1 MLRRVLRT
9 GALLV
14 AKVPQ
19 SGLRAKAE
27 AILLVAK
34 ATKSKMRSAV
44 DGEQPSKPRPA
55 LRSLIICTPS
65 HCSSPNEEVR
75 WGKICSGYAPHT
87 GGINK

>member
-27 AILLVAK
+27 AILLVVK
-34 ATKSKMRSAV
+34 ATKSKMRRAV
-44 DGEQPSKPRPA
+44 DGEQPSRNSPT
-55 LRSLIICTPS
+55 CTS
-65 HCSSPNEEVR
+65 FANHLYLLHIQA
-75 WGKICSGYAPHT
+75 G
-87 GGINK
+87 

>member
-34 ATKSKMRSAV
+34 ATKSKMRSTV
-44 DGEQPSKPRPA
+44 EIKQPSRID
-55 LRSLIICTPS
+55 L
-65 HCSSPNEEVR
+65 HCVR
-75 WGKICSGYAPHT
+75 
-87 GGINK
+87 

>member
-1 MLRRVLRT
+1 
-9 GALLV
+9 V

-55 LRSLIICTPS
+55 LRSLIIGT
-65 HCSSPNEEVR
+65 CSAYR
-75 WGKICSGYAPHT
+75 R
-87 GGINK
+87 NK